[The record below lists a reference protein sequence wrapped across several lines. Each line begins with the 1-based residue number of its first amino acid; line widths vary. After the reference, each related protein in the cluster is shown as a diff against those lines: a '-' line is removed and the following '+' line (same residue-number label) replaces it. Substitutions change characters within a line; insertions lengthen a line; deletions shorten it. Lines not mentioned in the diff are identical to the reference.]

1 MFRRVYWVTESV
13 QNNGS
18 SEVSGVYTSIPNLI
32 RHGMR
37 HAPGSRLR
45 LTLTALDSD
54 HAPFGSWIEP
64 HFDGLNECLE
74 SFVRT
79 EEFSREQ
86 CAQLLYALKDQRI
99 AA

>member
-1 MFRRVYWVTESV
+1 MFRRVYWVTESLHSD
-13 QNNGS
+13 GS
-18 SEVSGVYTSIPNLI
+18 SEICGVYTSIPNLV

-37 HAPGSRLR
+37 RAPGSRLR
-45 LTLTALDSD
+45 LTLSALDSD
-54 HAPFGSWIEP
+54 HAPFGSWVEP

-86 CAQLLYALKDQRI
+86 CAQLLYALDGQPL